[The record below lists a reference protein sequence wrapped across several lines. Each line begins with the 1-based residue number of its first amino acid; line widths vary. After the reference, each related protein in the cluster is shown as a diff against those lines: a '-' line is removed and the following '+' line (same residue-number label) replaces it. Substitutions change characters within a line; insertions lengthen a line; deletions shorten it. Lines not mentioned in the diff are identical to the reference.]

1 MLFIFDEMEHKFYD
15 GVKVR
20 SSISVNRRK
29 IDAAD
34 NMCGDVANNLGK

>member
-1 MLFIFDEMEHKFYD
+1 MLFILDEMEHKFYD

-20 SSISVNRRK
+20 SSISVNRAK

-34 NMCGDVANNLGK
+34 NICGDVK